1 MRIILFG
8 PPGAGK
14 GTQAKRLVELYGTPQ
29 LSTGDMLRE
38 QIKNGTKL
46 GKQVEAVMKAGGLVS
61 DDIVIAMIAERIG
74 DGDCKSGFLLDGF
87 PRTIP
92 QGQALDAMLKSRG
105 VAIDVVIGIDCPDE
119 IVRDRAVYR
128 RTCSTCG
135 AIYHL
140 QSMPPK
146 VADTCDRCGHV
157 GLTHRA
163 DDTLEKVNNRLEKFH
178 AETAPLKALY
188 GDVLE
193 VVDGTQSPDQVTT
206 AIGLVLARVKRKKKV
221 SSLSTMMGAYA
232 GEGHTANA
240 SHGGD
245 TPLTARKGNVT
256 LKAGAFAYGEPAAP
270 KSSKKATS
278 KKATSTA
285 KKPAAKKASK
295 ITATKK
301 PAKKIA
307 ASTKKPAKKIAKKP
321 AAKKKAAAAKKP
333 AARKPVAKKAAKKVG
348 KASTSKKAATQA
360 VSTSKKPAKK
370 AATVGKKP
378 GAR

>member
-38 QIKNGTKL
+38 QIKKGTKL

-61 DDIVIAMIAERIG
+61 DDIVIAMIGERIG
-74 DGDCKSGFLLDGF
+74 DGDCRSGFLLDGF

-92 QGQALDAMLKSRG
+92 QGQALDAMLKSRN
-105 VAIDVVIGIDCPDE
+105 VAIDVVLGIDCPDD

-128 RTCSTCG
+128 RSCGNCG

-140 QSMPPK
+140 KSMPPK
-146 VADTCDRCGHV
+146 VADTCDRCGEV
-157 GLTHRA
+157 GLVHRA
-163 DDTLEKVNNRLEKFH
+163 DDTIEKVSNRLEKFH

-206 AIGLVLARVKRKKKV
+206 SIGLVLARVKRSKKV

-232 GEGHTANA
+232 GDTHGANTSA
-240 SHGGD
+240 
-245 TPLTARKGNVT
+245 PLKARKGSVT
-256 LKAGAFAYGEPAAP
+256 LKAGSLAYGAP
-270 KSSKKATS
+270 S
-278 KKATSTA
+278 A
-285 KKPAAKKASK
+285 KKPAEKKPAEIPAAKEAAARKPAVKK
-295 ITATKK
+295 IAKK

-307 ASTKKPAKKIAKKP
+307 VKKIAAKKIAKKP
-321 AAKKKAAAAKKP
+321 AKKATAAAKKP
-333 AARKPVAKKAAKKVG
+333 AAKKPVAKKAAKKVG
-348 KASTSKKAATQA
+348 KASTSKKAATKA
-360 VSTSKKPAKK
+360 VSTSKKPAKNV
-370 AATVGKKP
+370 ATVGKKP
-378 GAR
+378 ATR